1 MMVLRRTFVPLF
13 AAGFACLALG
23 ACQGE
28 APPPAAGSGRVEI
41 TVGDAGY
48 SPTQVHATLGAPLTM
63 VFTRTSESICGETVL
78 IPEHEIERTL
88 PVNEPVEITFTPA
101 RTGRLAFM
109 CGMKHMQGAI
119 IVQ

>member
-1 MMVLRRTFVPLF
+1 MIALRKIFVPLLASGLVF
-13 AAGFACLALG
+13 LALAG
-23 ACQGE
+23 CEGD
-28 APPPAAGSGRVEI
+28 APQQAADSGRVEI

-48 SPTQVHATLGAPLTM
+48 SPTQVRATQGEPLTM

-78 IPEHEIERTL
+78 IPEHDIERKL